1 MNPLAKLIS
10 RSRGNCSQN
19 EKRGERGRK
28 KLIKQSTNQPYTL
41 KKVQAYWS
49 LKVQTNR
56 KLIGKEIIRVKE
68 CLLFPTTF
76 GETNHAILK
85 IPHPNFRKMRTRG
98 NSLM

>member
-1 MNPLAKLIS
+1 MK
-10 RSRGNCSQN
+10 RREREG
-19 EKRGERGRK
+19 EKNSSNNRQIN
-28 KLIKQSTNQPYTL
+28 LTPL